1 MVRQSCHHTR
11 STTMFK
17 RINSTLDRGA
27 ISLSKLASIGE
38 VSLELALQ
46 ETLDEYLVDIKK
58 LKSTQPQRDQALIS
72 IYK

>member
-1 MVRQSCHHTR
+1 
-11 STTMFK
+11 MFK

-27 ISLSKLASIGE
+27 VSLGKFASIGE

-46 ETLDEYLVDIKK
+46 ETLDEYLTDIKK
-58 LKSTQPQRDQALIS
+58 LKSTQLQRDQALIS